1 MTKMSILLPALA
13 AALAVCM
20 LLPAPA
26 RAQITL
32 WFYDRDEVEYDFTD
46 DDRDKLEDGF
56 NTAECEAGAGMT
68 LRYEYTGSTGST
80 KFDLWVGASCDV
92 KENRD
97 EDKCYN
103 PSEYNGQYIEDQAE
117 VEIHPAWVVDSM
129 SATPTCT
136 EDEGLGKVWMFIF
149 NEDSEETIKW
159 QAFLEVGY
167 DTVAPPAPI
176 DVAAEY
182 GEERA
187 TVSWDVANENSEDWD
202 HFIVLCYP
210 TSGTQ
215 PPPEDASS
223 DEETAEDVPAEEAAE
238 DVPAEED
245 ESADA
250 ASDDDA
256 AETGDDTAEEDAA
269 PDTAPD
275 TATDTTT
282 DATEGEGCPSGG
294 FSPAGEFDSAYACS
308 PYLGQSTRSYSVTG
322 LTNGTAYKFAVVAFD
337 LYRNPSPISPTA
349 CATPQPVDDFWDH
362 YKKSGGGAK
371 EGFCFVATAAYG
383 SPLHPFVGTLRQFRD
398 EVLMKFSAGRSFVD
412 LYYRHGPA
420 AARVIERSAPL
431 KTLARVALLPA
442 VAGAWVTV
450 LLLHNPWLALL
461 AVGLFL
467 AAAGVRSRR
476 RVFPGL
482 LGILVAA
489 SLAAGSPALAK
500 DKNKDENAKYKAQ
513 LTKHH
518 YEGSPQH
525 FAAELKFG
533 PYFPDI
539 DKEFDGAERPFHDVF
554 GSSSAVIGLFEFD
567 YQFLRPPGISL
578 GIGGQIGGFRFE
590 GKALDPDTGERSGE
604 DTTFAAIPMN
614 LDLVIRVDALLRYTV
629 VPLVPYIKG
638 GLSYYVWW
646 TKNESGV
653 SSIEGEQGRGGT
665 FGWNLQ
671 TGLMLCLDPF
681 EPRAARTFDNE
692 VGVNN
697 SYLFA
702 EFFLA
707 QIDNFGTGNALNLS
721 DMTWLVGLALEF

>member
-1 MTKMSILLPALA
+1 MTKMRIFLPALA
-13 AALAVCM
+13 AALAVCT
-20 LLPAPA
+20 LLPSPA
-26 RAQITL
+26 RAQLTM
-32 WFYDRDEVEYDFTD
+32 WFYDREEVVYDFTD

-56 NTAECEAGAGMT
+56 NMAECEADAFIS
-68 LRYEYTGSTGST
+68 LRYEYTGTTGST
-80 KFDLWVGASCDV
+80 EFSLWVGDSCEV

-97 EDKCYN
+97 EGKCYEAIDN
-103 PSEYNGQYIEDQAE
+103 QYIENRAE
-117 VEIHPAWVVDSM
+117 LDIHPAWVVDSM
-129 SATPTCT
+129 SATPSCVDDDGESTVY
-136 EDEGLGKVWMFIF
+136 LFIF
-149 NEDSEETIKW
+149 AEDSEETISLS
-159 QAFLEVGY
+159 ATSTIDY

-176 DVAAEY
+176 DVKAEY
-182 GEERA
+182 GEERV
-187 TVSWDVANENSEDWD
+187 TVSWDVANDNMEDWD

-210 TSGTQ
+210 TSGTT

-223 DEETAEDVPAEEAAE
+223 DADAAGDVPDEEAVE
-238 DVPAEED
+238 DIPAGED
-245 ESADA
+245 EAADA

-256 AETGDDTAEEDAA
+256 AEMVDDTAEEDAA
-269 PDTAPD
+269 TDA
-275 TATDTTT
+275 ATDTTT
-282 DATEGEGCPSGG
+282 GEECPSGG
-294 FSPAGEFDSAYACS
+294 FSPAGEFDSAYVCS
-308 PYLGQSTRSYSVTG
+308 PYLGQNTRSYSVTG

-337 LYRNPSPISPTA
+337 SFRNPSPISPTA

-383 SPLHPFVGTLRQFRD
+383 SPLHPFVATLRQFRD
-398 EVLMKFSAGRSFVD
+398 EVLMRFSSGRTFVD

-420 AARVIERSAPL
+420 AARAVERSAAL
-431 KTLARVALLPA
+431 RTLARVALLPA
-442 VAGAWVTV
+442 VAGAWVSL

-461 AVGLFL
+461 LVGLVL
-467 AAAGVRSRR
+467 AAAGARSRKK
-476 RVFPGL
+476 VLLVL
-482 LGILVAA
+482 LGLVFA
-489 SLAAGSPALAK
+489 SALAAGSPALAK
-500 DKNKDENAKYKAQ
+500 DKEKDENAKYKAQ
-513 LTKHH
+513 LMKHH

-533 PYFPDI
+533 PYYPDI
-539 DKEFDGAERPFHDVF
+539 DKEFDGAEKPFHDVF

-614 LDLVIRVDALLRYTV
+614 LDLVVRVDALLRYTV

-697 SYLFA
+697 SYIFG
-702 EFFLA
+702 EFYLA
-707 QIDNFGTGNALNLS
+707 QVDNFGSGSALNLS